1 MAGDVG
7 ASLPSAWQSQH
18 YTNKSS
24 AYHPTADCGTVS
36 IRCLIFSQCLRSRI
50 KGMMAFAPGT
60 LQQGTAM
67 WDLTGFPQSPP
78 GPKLLRCLWR
88 RLNSPCPAVRG
99 RPFPGRGA
107 ALSPPQEQCWVL
119 LQFRIPAEVWVPG
132 DSPPH
137 HTPAEWLTSCSSHPP
152 WQGDGQEDHSGEH
165 GSWP

>member
-1 MAGDVG
+1 MASDVG

-36 IRCLIFSQCLRSRI
+36 IRCLIFSQRLRSRI

-60 LQQGTAM
+60 LQQGTAV

-78 GPKLLRCLWR
+78 GPQLLRCLWR

-107 ALSPPQEQCWVL
+107 ALSPPGAVL
-119 LQFRIPAEVWVPG
+119 GPAPVQDPSRGVGPRG
-132 DSPPH
+132 LPTPPH
-137 HTPAEWLTSCSSHPP
+137 PCRVAHELLIPSTVARR
-152 WQGDGQEDHSGEH
+152 
-165 GSWP
+165 WPRGPQWGARLWP